1 MSTITNASVFNQV
14 YPLQKPDYSR
24 DVTEASKKAYV
35 LVLLTSSSELNV
47 ESRVMIEHWR
57 ELAKKYGDVKFCQI
71 KADMC
76 IEGYPDKNTP
86 TVLVYKDGDI
96 QRQIV
101 TLSQMKGPKTSIE
114 GMYESHGPTRNSAPA
129 LSSPTSVLYSAKP
142 ADDYTDVE
150 QLLVSVGAVRQ
161 NDPRVQR
168 RPDEDDQPVSS
179 IKSSNKSIN
188 DEDDEDWD

>member
-1 MSTITNASVFNQV
+1 LDGKDLDELAELEDEEDEAFLEEYRKKRIAEMSTITNASVFNQV

-47 ESRVMIEHWR
+47 ESRVLIEHWR

-101 TLSQMKGPKTSIE
+101 TLNQMKGPKTSTE
-114 GMYESHGPTRNSAPA
+114 
-129 LSSPTSVLYSAKP
+129 
-142 ADDYTDVE
+142 DVE

>member
-1 MSTITNASVFNQV
+1 
-14 YPLQKPDYSR
+14 
-24 DVTEASKKAYV
+24 
-35 LVLLTSSSELNV
+35 
-47 ESRVMIEHWR
+47 
-57 ELAKKYGDVKFCQI
+57 
-71 KADMC
+71 MC

-101 TLSQMKGPKTSIE
+101 TLNQMKGPKTSTE
-114 GMYESHGPTRNSAPA
+114 GMYISHWPTRNSAPA
-129 LSSPTSVLYSAKP
+129 PSSPTSVLYSAKP
-142 ADDYTDVE
+142 ADDHTDVE

>member
-1 MSTITNASVFNQV
+1 
-14 YPLQKPDYSR
+14 
-24 DVTEASKKAYV
+24 
-35 LVLLTSSSELNV
+35 
-47 ESRVMIEHWR
+47 
-57 ELAKKYGDVKFCQI
+57 
-71 KADMC
+71 MC

-114 GMYESHGPTRNSAPA
+114 
-129 LSSPTSVLYSAKP
+129 
-142 ADDYTDVE
+142 DVE

-161 NDPRVQR
+161 NDLRVQR
-168 RPDEDDQPVSS
+168 RPDEDDQPASS
-179 IKSSNKSIN
+179 IKSSNKNIN